1 MKVILLQ
8 DVPGSGKKEQIINV
22 ADGYARN
29 FLFPKKLAAEAT
41 DAALANIERHKAA
54 LKHKEAKAKEQ
65 AVELAGKIAGGVV
78 RVSARAG
85 DSDRLYGSVTA
96 EQVADALNK
105 QFGVAVEKRR
115 ITLPEAI
122 RNVGEYP
129 ITVWLAAGVEAGMK
143 LNVSAIGKVSE

>member
-8 DVPGSGKKEQIINV
+8 DVPGSGKKDQIIKV

-29 FLFPKKLAAEAT
+29 FLFPKKLAMEAT

-54 LKHKEAKAKEQ
+54 IKHKESKAKEQ
-65 AVELAGKIAGGVV
+65 AVALAERLAKGVIN
-78 RVSARAG
+78 VSARAG
-85 DSDRLYGSVTA
+85 ESDRLYGSVTA

-122 RNVGEYP
+122 RNVGEYD
-129 ITVWLAAGVEAGMK
+129 IAVWLAAGVEATMTLK
-143 LNVSAIGKVSE
+143 VSASGKAN